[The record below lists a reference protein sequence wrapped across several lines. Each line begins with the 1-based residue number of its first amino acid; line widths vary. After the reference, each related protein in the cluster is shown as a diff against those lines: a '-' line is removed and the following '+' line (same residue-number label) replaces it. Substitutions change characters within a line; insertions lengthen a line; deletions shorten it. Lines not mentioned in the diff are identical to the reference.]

1 MQTTKAFVF
10 TTNVIGSRLHTRR
23 RQQWARKTKALGKC
37 NAVFTESKHFLWKVI
52 HEIRTTIN
60 SPTFRGPFVAVE
72 GIFVDE
78 MTKKLEKVENYSL
91 LKYAEMHK
99 NTRIIRISWTA
110 NPQK

>member
-1 MQTTKAFVF
+1 MGSEDKGTWQMQCCVY
-10 TTNVIGSRLHTRR
+10 
-23 RQQWARKTKALGKC
+23 RKQT
-37 NAVFTESKHFLWKVI
+37 FLWKVI

-91 LKYAEMHK
+91 LRYAEMHK
-99 NTRIIRISWTA
+99 NTQIIRISWTA